1 MTGRESETRCAH
13 HNWDRV
19 YFCRNL
25 RRRLIVSGDQARIC
39 GAPLETIFLPN
50 HPYRHA
56 GFSTRT
62 RAGEMTQRPPG
73 NNGAHACL
81 VSRLQQLARSRQ
93 GIAWGGRLACDGAGL
108 CAAVTVA
115 RLAIAPSKTR
125 SKAALVADFL
135 AATTLP
141 RRRV

>member
-1 MTGRESETRCAH
+1 
-13 HNWDRV
+13 
-19 YFCRNL
+19 
-25 RRRLIVSGDQARIC
+25 
-39 GAPLETIFLPN
+39 
-50 HPYRHA
+50 
-56 GFSTRT
+56 
-62 RAGEMTQRPPG
+62 MTQRPPG

-135 AATTLP
+135 AATIVAPPQGVTPPPCPLCCVP
-141 RRRV
+141 ELAP